1 MNKFWKKL
9 EHYNAKL
16 IPFAVLVL
24 LFVIIFELF
33 LHVEN
38 HTVEV
43 IVHALDIVAIAIFVI
58 DLIFLA
64 IRAKS
69 VRFFFKSYWLDIVAI
84 LPLGFI
90 FTFASGFLRILV
102 AAERVA
108 VGQAILH
115 ESLEARKGVS
125 ALARTSGRIGRGLR
139 IGARVVRVITK
150 SRIFTKF
157 HGHKHKKKLHE
168 DIAHRKKLKVKK
180 KVSKGKVASKKVTKK
195 KVARKKVIKKR
206 VTKKKVTGKSVVQRV
221 SKSRKI

>member
-1 MNKFWKKL
+1 MNKFWEKL

-16 IPFAVLVL
+16 IPFAVVVL
-24 LFVIIFELF
+24 LFVIVFELF
-33 LHVEN
+33 IHVEN
-38 HTVEV
+38 HTIEF

-69 VRFFFKSYWLDIVAI
+69 ARFFFKSYWLDIVAI

-90 FTFASGFLRILV
+90 FVFASGFLRVIV
-102 AAERVA
+102 AGERFVI
-108 VGQAILH
+108 GQAILH

-139 IGARVVRVITK
+139 IGARMVRVITK

-168 DIAHRKKLKVKK
+168 DIAHRRRLKVKK
-180 KVSKGKVASKKVTKK
+180 KAVKK
-195 KVARKKVIKKR
+195 KAVKKR
-206 VTKKKVTGKSVVQRV
+206 VVGKSSSVKRKVSKKRV
-221 SKSRKI
+221 SRRKK